1 MIHAHKKPAVN
12 GTGEVNQALAV
23 ARPVR
28 QEPGSTRW
36 DPTLNI
42 DQRAGL
48 SEVFAAGT
56 GPGAGANGIQRGLKG
71 DVGTQRVPRGYPE
84 HPSEDSVGVPPPWGC
99 FCCLQEEEEE
109 EGCRAAPGDGWEAG
123 GRLQGAAPCCSS
135 I

>member
-36 DPTLNI
+36 DPMLNI

-71 DVGTQRVPRGYPE
+71 DVGTQRVPRASQRGQRGGTTALGLLLLPARR
-84 HPSEDSVGVPPPWGC
+84 GGGGMQGC
-99 FCCLQEEEEE
+99 T
-109 EGCRAAPGDGWEAG
+109 R
-123 GRLQGAAPCCSS
+123 
-135 I
+135 